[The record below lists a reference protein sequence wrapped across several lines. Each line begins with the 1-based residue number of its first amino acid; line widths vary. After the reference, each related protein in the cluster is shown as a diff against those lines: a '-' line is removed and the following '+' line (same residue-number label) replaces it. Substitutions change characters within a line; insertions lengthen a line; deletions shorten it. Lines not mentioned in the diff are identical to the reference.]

1 MGGDVVLGGALH
13 VGDVAR
19 HVGDVAPHVGDVA
32 PHVGDVAP
40 TYDIPVRRGHAPDG
54 FWAPPCTP

>member
-1 MGGDVVLGGALH
+1 MGGDVVLGGGSHVGGVALH
-13 VGDVAR
+13 VG
-19 HVGDVAPHVGDVA
+19 GVA

>member
-1 MGGDVVLGGALH
+1 MGGDVVLGGGSHVGGVALH
-13 VGDVAR
+13 VG
-19 HVGDVAPHVGDVA
+19 GVA

-54 FWAPPCTP
+54 FLDPPCTP